1 MFHRAPVIDH
11 FQGSTVTLAGDA
23 LQAAA
28 EHPDA
33 VAEQRT
39 VSRIVHVAFY
49 GGGVGAQLLSLGYP
63 LLAGQADH
71 AVMNRCGDGRS
82 EQSKAATEDR
92 EIGGSIGIEMGE
104 AAVHQVAAQ
113 LSFQIAETP
122 AFQMLHDTA
131 AQQTIGGHAHA
142 PGAGGT
148 GATFGQTLASTKS
161 TKAGS
166 SKSRSTGSS
175 KSSLSWAAC
184 RAKGE

>member
-1 MFHRAPVIDH
+1 MFHRAPMIDH
-11 FQGSTVTLAGDA
+11 SHGSTVTLVGDA

-39 VSRIVHVAFY
+39 VGRIVHVAFY
-49 GGGVGAQLLSLGYP
+49 GGGVGAKLLSLGYA

-71 AVMNRCGDGRS
+71 AVMNRCSNGRT
-82 EQSKAATEDR
+82 EQSKAAAEDR
-92 EIGGSIGIEMGE
+92 EIGGSVGIEVGE

-131 AQQTIGGHAHA
+131 AQQTIGGDARA

-148 GATFGQTLASTKS
+148 GTTFGQTLADQVEQ
-161 TKAGS
+161 
-166 SKSRSTGSS
+166 SRIVQE
-175 KSSLSWAAC
+175 LI
-184 RAKGE
+184 